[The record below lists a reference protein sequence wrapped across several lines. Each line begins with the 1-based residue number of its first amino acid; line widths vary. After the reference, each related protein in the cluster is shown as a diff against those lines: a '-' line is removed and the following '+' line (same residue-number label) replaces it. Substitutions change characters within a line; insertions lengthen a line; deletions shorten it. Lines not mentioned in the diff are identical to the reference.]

1 MQQKNDII
9 KDQIVD
15 LDKVVNQLERNLHSG
30 STGSSYE
37 AYAKL
42 VEAKI
47 KLIRMLDN

>member
-1 MQQKNDII
+1 MQTKNDII
-9 KDQIVD
+9 KAQITE
-15 LDKVVNQLERNLHSG
+15 LDKVISHLERHIHSG
-30 STGSSYE
+30 STATYE

>member
-1 MQQKNDII
+1 MQTKNDII
-9 KDQIVD
+9 KVQISE
-15 LDKVVNQLERNLHSG
+15 LDKVASLLERSLHSG

-47 KLIRMLDN
+47 KLISMLDN